1 MKFTNEQM
9 DLLKKC
15 WENQE
20 VVTIEGVNGFGQRFI
35 TQGRITT
42 TDLGKAGI
50 FPDTIYV
57 EFGKTKENP
66 EKKQTIYFAPYRT
79 ETDGIGVLG
88 LYIYKIRKENQEVIF
103 ENTEYRKL
111 VTNLFKKAIKEIK
124 SLKKDGRMLEENDM
138 DNVTEKLQSFIGKP
152 IILDGLTGVVISAN
166 RYANSGKTV
175 VNLAQGPGCCNDFV
189 SADSVLKTENLDGE
203 IVKIAENNFADT
215 LVKINNRAN
224 KITQKMGY
232 TM

>member
-20 VVTIEGVNGFGQRFI
+20 VVTIEGVNAFGQKFI

-42 TDLGKAGI
+42 TDKDGAAVS
-50 FPDTIYV
+50 PDTIYV

-66 EKKQTIYFAPYRT
+66 EKKRTIYFAPYNT
-79 ETDGIGVLG
+79 EDDGIGVFG

-111 VTNLFKKAIKEIK
+111 VTNLFKKAKKEIK
-124 SLKKDGRMLEENDM
+124 MLKKEGRMLEKNDM
-138 DNVTEKLQSFIGKP
+138 DSVTQTLQYMIGRP
-152 IILDGLTGVVISAN
+152 VILDGRAGVVISAN
-166 RYANSGKTV
+166 RYANDGKTIV
-175 VNLAQGPGCCNDFV
+175 EFAQGPGCCNDFV
-189 SADSVLKTENLDGE
+189 SVDSLLKTEDLDGE
-203 IVKIAENNFADT
+203 IVEIAENNPADT

-224 KITQKMGY
+224 KITQKLGP
-232 TM
+232 TK